1 MNKMVATFRQG
12 LLWAFIFFIF
22 SFDVSSSEPVIVFRS
37 DVEHTGYGYRIPA
50 LVTTLQGTLL
60 AFAERR
66 RGFAD
71 HGENDIVLRR
81 SSDGGK
87 HWGPLQVIA
96 DHGKN
101 SLNDPLAIVLSSG
114 RILLLFQEYPY
125 GVHTRRAGWIQEA
138 DEGYDGPRN
147 THSWLVYSDD
157 DGVTWSTPREITRM
171 IRPAGAIAVGSPGIG
186 IQLKHGKYK
195 GRIIVP
201 LYLTLKYG
209 KSDEYGGW
217 ANAVAWSDDEGETW
231 HLSNNIPREG
241 MTGYGNEAQV
251 AERSDGSILF
261 VARSQGGYYR
271 QVSVS
276 RDGGVHWSNMQIDFG
291 LPGTP
296 CMGALLAVERD
307 GGERF
312 LLQSSPANRYAR
324 NTGTIR
330 VSTDDGKSWP
340 YAKVVVPG
348 FFAYSCMAPLQE
360 DKVALLYETERSR
373 TIRLMTLSMEEI
385 MKEKKNGPPY
395 PYLSIP
401 VIDLD
406 KENERQVIIDKE
418 KEQYLGHPTTL
429 LLEDGK
435 TMLTVYP
442 KGHGRGAIVYK
453 RSTDGGL
460 TWSEHLPVPA
470 SWATSKEVPTLFR
483 TTDKYGKKRI
493 ILWSGLYPAR
503 LAVSED
509 DGLTWSELEPAGIWG
524 GIVVMGCM
532 TPVNTGKGHYMAIF
546 HDDMRFFTRDGRGR
560 YDRDRKDFN
569 SRMFTLYKTFTDD
582 GGLTWTYPEKVMQ
595 SREIHIC
602 EPGIIRSPDGARLA
616 VLLRENSRRDH
627 SQIIFSDDEGKT
639 WSRPRP
645 LPRELT
651 GDRHVLRYAPDG
663 RLVVVFRDHS
673 PREYNEELVRIARE
687 KGETDFSRI
696 AQETGLGSPTEGDW
710 VAWVGTWD
718 DLVRGGKGEYRIRL
732 KDNKDGWDCAYPGL
746 ELLPDGTFVTTTYG
760 HWEKGEEPYILS
772 VRFKLEEM
780 DEMRRVQSKR

>member
-22 SFDVSSSEPVIVFRS
+22 SFDLSSSEPVIVFRS

-87 HWGPLQVIA
+87 HWEPLQVIA

-171 IRPAGAIAVGSPGIG
+171 IRPAGAIAIGSPGIG
-186 IQLKHGKYK
+186 IQLTHGEYK

-201 LYLTLKYG
+201 LYLTLRYG

-296 CMGALLAVERD
+296 CMGALLAVEGD
-307 GGERF
+307 DGERC

-330 VSTDDGKSWP
+330 LSTDDGKSWS

-360 DKVALLYETERSR
+360 DKVALLYEAERSR

-385 MKEKKNGPPY
+385 MKEKKNEPPY

-460 TWSEHLPVPA
+460 TWSERLPVPA

-509 DGLTWSELEPAGIWG
+509 DGLTWSGLEPAGIWG

-532 TPVNTGKGHYMAIF
+532 TLVNTGKGHYMAIF

-560 YDRDRKDFN
+560 YDRDRKAFN

-602 EPGIIRSPDGARLA
+602 EPGIIRSPDGTRLA
-616 VLLRENSRRDH
+616 ALLRENSRRDH
-627 SQIIFSDDEGKT
+627 SQIIFSDDEGET
-639 WSRPRP
+639 WSHPRP
-645 LPRELT
+645 LPNELT
-651 GDRHVLRYAPDG
+651 GDRHVLKYAPDG

-687 KGETDFSRI
+687 KGETDYSRI

-718 DLVRGGKGEYRIRL
+718 DLVKGGKGEYRIRL

-780 DEMRRVQSKR
+780 DEMRRAQSKR